1 MRAKV
6 WLLTFVLAVN
16 LLPDPATPDPSVI
29 KVSSRLVEIS
39 VVVRDKTGAFVR
51 DLKREDFVVRDNGTE
66 RSLAFFSPQ
75 MAAPVKAART
85 LVTADA
91 KALSIRNRSSES
103 SGPATVTLVLLDTLN
118 SSSIAGTQQG
128 KIALVKFL
136 ANFQANEPLGL
147 YSLEGENL
155 RVISDFTQDPSSLL
169 EVAKHYTIS
178 RFGSFQAK
186 PLPADMV
193 QFSAQFEQVGAM
205 LASQP
210 PLPMRGGD
218 LSAEH
223 LRFESA
229 KIIDLQTVREDPF
242 LLGQRVTWTS
252 QALQTLANH
261 LSSIPGRKN
270 LIWISGA
277 FPEILGIKGGAALW
291 SEVDSYA
298 EEVQRITHALGNANI
313 SIYPIDST
321 GLITDP
327 RFDADRG
334 GQQALAELRQPQ
346 GYELAMRDASIST
359 MEVMAHETGGR
370 AYFNNNDVEGSIRKA
385 MDDSTVSYLLG
396 YYPAESDWDGK
407 FHKLDVKIDRPGMDV
422 RARKS
427 YFAARA
433 DVPVDDK
440 KWVEAAITSPLDS
453 LGIGLSLTAS
463 SNPMN
468 VGPQAI
474 DLTVDARDLNLI
486 NKDGL
491 WQDDFELIFTQ
502 FSADGHS
509 LKVDLDSGTLKFS
522 TERYNEV
529 RAKGWSYHRNI
540 DLQPG
545 AASLRIVMHDKSTG
559 AIGSITAPARA
570 GKT

>member
-1 MRAKV
+1 MRPKV
-6 WLLTFVLAVN
+6 WFLTFVLAVN
-16 LLPDPATPDPSVI
+16 LFPAAPTPDQSVI
-29 KVSSRLVEIS
+29 KVNSRLVEIS
-39 VVVRDKTGAFVR
+39 VVVRDKSGAFVR

-75 MAAPVKAART
+75 VAAAVSAAHTPVT
-85 LVTADA
+85 TNT
-91 KALSIRNRSSES
+91 KALSIQNRSSES
-103 SGPATVTLVLLDTLN
+103 SSPATVTLVLFDTLN
-118 SSSIAGTQQG
+118 SSSIAGAQQG
-128 KIALVKFL
+128 KIALMKFL
-136 ANFQANEPLGL
+136 TSFQGTEPLGL
-147 YSLEGENL
+147 YSLEGETL
-155 RVISDFTQDPSSLL
+155 RVISDFTQDPSSLI
-169 EVAKHYTIS
+169 EVAKHYTLS
-178 RFGSFQAK
+178 RFGSFQANL
-186 PLPADMV
+186 LPADMA
-193 QFSAQFEQVGAM
+193 QFSTQFEQVGAL
-205 LASQP
+205 LASRP

-223 LRFESA
+223 LRYEGA
-229 KIIDLQTVREDPF
+229 KVIDLQTVRQDPF
-242 LLGQRVTWTS
+242 LLGQHIIWTS

-277 FPEILGIKGGAALW
+277 FPEILGLKGGADLW

-321 GLITDP
+321 GLIADP

-334 GQQALAELRQPQ
+334 GQQAIAEIRQPQ
-346 GYELAMRDASIST
+346 GYEIAMRDASIST
-359 MEVMAHETGGR
+359 MEVMARETGGR

-385 MDDSTVSYLLG
+385 VDDSAVSYLLG

-422 RARKS
+422 RARKT
-427 YFAARA
+427 YFAART
-433 DVPVDDK
+433 DVPIDDK

-453 LGIGLSLTAS
+453 LGIGLALTGT
-463 SNPMN
+463 SNPLN
-468 VGPQAI
+468 AGPQAI
-474 DLTVDARDLNLI
+474 DLTVDARDLNFS

-509 LKVDLDSGTLKFS
+509 LKVDLDSGALKFS

-529 RAKGWSYHRNI
+529 RTKGWSYHRNI

-559 AIGSITAPARA
+559 AIGSITAPVRVA
-570 GKT
+570 KT